1 MSTETQAAPAA
12 ASEKKSIV
20 TITYNGQP
28 VQLESGNYS
37 VEKLRKTLQVPAD
50 DLLAQLI
57 ADTYQELTGHIDI
70 KGGEVLAAVV
80 KITYNGNPFLIRPGT
95 YTVQELR
102 QVLKV
107 PANDILAEFIDGSF
121 KDLTQGNVK
130 VVGKEIFA
138 SHVPQG
144 GAAHAG

>member
-1 MSTETQAAPAA
+1 MVTETQAAPPA

-20 TITYNGQP
+20 TISYNGQP

-50 DLLAQLI
+50 DLLAQLS
-57 ADTYQELTGHIDI
+57 ADTYKELTGHIDI

-80 KITYNGNPFLIRPGT
+80 KITYNGNPTLIRPGT
-95 YTVQELR
+95 YTVQQLR
-102 QVLKV
+102 QTLKV
-107 PANDILAEFIDGSF
+107 PANDVLAEFIDGSF
-121 KDLTQGNVK
+121 KDLTQGNITVK
-130 VVGKEIFA
+130 GGEIFA

-144 GAAHAG
+144 GAAHAD